1 MIHQIYPPSSTQ
13 LTKPCVLLSV
23 SSKEM
28 SGEDSAFVFCHV
40 SWLALSRD
48 DGGAS
53 RLEGWGGNP
62 INSPPSLIVCEV
74 ND

>member
-1 MIHQIYPPSSTQ
+1 MIDEICPPSTTQ

-28 SGEDSAFVFCHV
+28 SGEHSVFLFCHL
-40 SWLALSRD
+40 SWLALSRG

-62 INSPPSLIVCEV
+62 IHSPPSFIVCEV